1 MCRRLCSFLFGLIL
15 FCSCTTPIKTGIA
28 VLELN
33 YPATLPVIRRADW
46 GWQPLKRTLPTH
58 EISKITLHHGG
69 VDYPPGKDP
78 VKHLREL
85 QQWSRTEKDWIDIP
99 YHFMIDPAGV
109 IYEARPIN
117 YPGATNTDY
126 NPTGHALICLMGN
139 YENATVNQEQ
149 LQAVIE
155 LTAFLAEQFHVP
167 LYDIKGHKDYT
178 ETLCPGKNFYQ
189 YIENGTIQNR
199 VQERLAK

>member
-1 MCRRLCSFLFGLIL
+1 MYKRLYPFLFGLIL
-15 FCSCTTPIKTGIA
+15 SCSCTTPIKTGIA
-28 VLELN
+28 VLELD
-33 YPATLPVIRRADW
+33 YPPTLQVIRRADW

-85 QQWSRTEKDWIDIP
+85 QQWSRSEKDWIDIP
-99 YHFMIDPAGV
+99 YHFMIDPGGV

-126 NPTGHALICLMGN
+126 DPAGHALICLMGN
-139 YENATVNQEQ
+139 YENTTVNQEQ
-149 LQAVIE
+149 LQAIIE
-155 LTAFLAEQFHVP
+155 LTAFLAEQYHVP

-189 YIENGTIQNR
+189 YIENGTIQSR
-199 VQERLAK
+199 VQDRLTK